1 MTRTLIQA
9 GFLCASILALTQ
21 TSALAQ
27 AVGRVLAVAG
37 DASIE
42 RGGQAQAIRFGT
54 EVQNGDVLAVGDRSA
69 LQIRFTDES
78 IMALRA
84 NTQLKVQDF
93 QYKQNA
99 QTDRSVV
106 SLLKGGLRTI
116 TGLIGKNNARAYGIQ
131 TSTATVGIRG
141 THFTLVTCNNDCAN
155 SDGSAVPN
163 GLFGGVTDGRIS
175 VTNNTGEAEFDQQE
189 NFYLASIDAVPE
201 RLLTPPG
208 ILVDRALVIR
218 ARSTNAADETA
229 NVDTKNEARNSDQ
242 VSNSPKLTLV
252 RLLASDPQLLRAA
265 MASGQ
270 YPGLVDAI
278 TSQSNRIS
286 YVQGLSESASDGT
299 IIAATVSEDL
309 SIKQLRTQ
317 VEEVRDKF
325 FYDAESLA
333 VQMKKTFP
341 VDTAKDS
348 GVYWTYR
355 SPDISRG
362 NLVGTHIAWGDT
374 PRFALP
380 TSGTAIYNYAGG
392 TTPTDNM
399 GRTGVISAG
408 RLSVDF
414 QTRQVG
420 TLDPIAMGFARTAAA
435 GAVGY
440 SIPTGTSWNL
450 ATSEQTV
457 SNVRCV
463 GCNGTATA
471 LVNGRIVGTTGVGYA
486 AGLSIQSSM
495 GTPSVKHVG
504 AAALAFGR

>member
-1 MTRTLIQA
+1 MTRKIIQVGLA
-9 GFLCASILALTQ
+9 VSILVLAQ
-21 TSALAQ
+21 ASVFAQ

-37 DASIE
+37 SATIE
-42 RGGQAQAIRFGT
+42 RGGQAQAVSFNT
-54 EVQNGDVLAVGDRSA
+54 EVQNGDVISVADRSA
-69 LQIRFTDES
+69 LQLRFTDES

-99 QTDRSVV
+99 QSDRSVM
-106 SLLKGGLRTI
+106 SLIKGGLRTI

-141 THFTLVTCNNDCAN
+141 THFTLVACSNDCAN
-155 SDGSAVPN
+155 PDGTAVPN
-163 GLFGGVTDGRIS
+163 GLFGGVTDGRIT
-175 VTNNTGEAEFDQQE
+175 VANNTGEAEFDQQE
-189 NFYLASIDAVPE
+189 NFYLASMDSVPE
-201 RLLTPPG
+201 RLLTPPS
-208 ILVDRALVIR
+208 ILVDRALVVR
-218 ARSTNAADETA
+218 AKSSNTADETA
-229 NVDTKNEARNSDQ
+229 SVDTKTEARNSEQ
-242 VSNSPKLTLV
+242 VSNSPKLTLI

-278 TSQSNRIS
+278 TSQNNRIS
-286 YVQGLSESASDGT
+286 YVQGRSEAATDGT
-299 IIAATVSEDL
+299 TIAATTSEDL
-309 SIKQLRTQ
+309 TVKQLRSQ
-317 VEEVRDKF
+317 VSEVSDKF

-333 VQMKKTFP
+333 VQLNKSFP
-341 VDTAKDS
+341 VGTAKGS

-355 SPDISRG
+355 SPDISSG
-362 NLVGTHIAWGDT
+362 NAVGTHIAWGDT
-374 PRFALP
+374 PRISLP
-380 TSGTAIYNYAGG
+380 TSGTAVYNYAGG

-408 RLSVDF
+408 RISVDF
-414 QTRQVG
+414 QSRQVG
-420 TLDPIAMGFARTAAA
+420 NLDPIAMGFTKTATA

-440 SIPTGTSWNL
+440 SIPTGTTWNL
-450 ATSEQTV
+450 TAGEQTL

-463 GCNGTATA
+463 GCNGTPTA
-471 LVNGRIVGTTGVGYA
+471 LINGRIVGTTGVGYA
-486 AGLSIQSSM
+486 AGLSIMSSM